1 MTDSYR
7 NNSMSIRSAL
17 LTLLLSSALVISVF
31 NASHAQEVSR
41 DSAEKIA
48 AGENVSQDSSLKG
61 DVTEKEKEKEK
72 EKKDNEKTAIKD
84 PISAS
89 GDDRFIPTE
98 EISEDLP
105 VSFPVD
111 I

>member
-41 DSAEKIA
+41 DSADKIA

-72 EKKDNEKTAIKD
+72 KDDEQTAIKD